1 MHVTDNGGFST
12 EKSFTLDDL
21 LSGGETFW
29 NLQPKNIYTAWWG
42 DCLVRLDASQCTAI
56 SNAKGKKNKKEEI
69 LFTLEQINASAGME
83 GEKVRSL
90 YYASFD
96 SPGKTEVTLKTSK
109 HRVIIDW
116 KEGRVIRRQPLV
128 QQSVANDYNPASGN
142 EAYVLKNNL
151 YVITAAGKVH
161 QLSHDGSTDLV
172 YGQSVHRDEFGIR
185 KGTFWSPQGNR
196 LAFYK
201 MDQSMVTDYP
211 LVDVT
216 PLCADNCKDSAGV
229 SRIAKLTP
237 IKYPMAGE
245 TSHKVYVGVFDVL
258 SGKTVY
264 LKTADPTDR
273 YFTNISWSPD
283 EKTVYVFELN
293 RDQNHMELM
302 AYDAVSGECLGKLF
316 EEKHP
321 KYVEPQNPLVFL
333 PWDDRKFVFQSQ
345 RDGFNHLYLYDL
357 DSKETSQLTKGNFV
371 VTEFVGFDNASK
383 NIIFISNECSPIQY
397 NTYSLNLKTL
407 RRTLLDDGTGVHS
420 AGLSAS
426 GSTVILRLP
435 FRGAL
440 IL

>member
-128 QQSVANDYNPASGN
+128 PQSVANDYNPASGN

-172 YGQSVHRDEFGIR
+172 YGQSCTEMSSAYAKVRSGARRETALRSTKWTKAWLQTIR
-185 KGTFWSPQGNR
+185 WW
-196 LAFYK
+196 
-201 MDQSMVTDYP
+201 M
-211 LVDVT
+211 
-216 PLCADNCKDSAGV
+216 
-229 SRIAKLTP
+229 
-237 IKYPMAGE
+237 
-245 TSHKVYVGVFDVL
+245 
-258 SGKTVY
+258 
-264 LKTADPTDR
+264 
-273 YFTNISWSPD
+273 
-283 EKTVYVFELN
+283 
-293 RDQNHMELM
+293 
-302 AYDAVSGECLGKLF
+302 
-316 EEKHP
+316 
-321 KYVEPQNPLVFL
+321 
-333 PWDDRKFVFQSQ
+333 
-345 RDGFNHLYLYDL
+345 
-357 DSKETSQLTKGNFV
+357 
-371 VTEFVGFDNASK
+371 
-383 NIIFISNECSPIQY
+383 
-397 NTYSLNLKTL
+397 
-407 RRTLLDDGTGVHS
+407 
-420 AGLSAS
+420 
-426 GSTVILRLP
+426 
-435 FRGAL
+435 
-440 IL
+440 